1 MRGKSRTNAKH
12 DKKPYT
18 AEDFIETKNI
28 FAIGGTKNPYNFI
41 ACVKTRK
48 SIQVKSTICNKI
60 NSGSN
65 HFSLLNNEAKHGLQA
80 SFQKIS

>member
-41 ACVKTRK
+41 ACVK
-48 SIQVKSTICNKI
+48 NKKVNSSQI
-60 NSGSN
+60 NHMQQN
-65 HFSLLNNEAKHGLQA
+65 KFRIKP
-80 SFQKIS
+80 FFFIK